1 MKRTT
6 ERSPSHDNGIS
17 PPNRDLVRQE
27 AVGRIRR
34 YRVTASRGLWAMAL
48 FLAVSTAAL
57 WDFSFLPPMS
67 DQVRAF
73 LGKPPSATMISGV
86 LMLYTFSAIILIL
99 ARMMGGAEQYSGF
112 AHVGYLTAFYLFYH
126 FARALNDNYWAVFVA
141 GITILGLE
149 SYHIWNFCS
158 EAIRKDQEI
167 IDTIDRNRRE

>member
-1 MKRTT
+1 
-6 ERSPSHDNGIS
+6 
-17 PPNRDLVRQE
+17 
-27 AVGRIRR
+27 
-34 YRVTASRGLWAMAL
+34 
-48 FLAVSTAAL
+48 
-57 WDFSFLPPMS
+57 
-67 DQVRAF
+67 
-73 LGKPPSATMISGV
+73 MISGV

-99 ARMMGGAEQYSGF
+99 ARMMGGSGTVQRVR
-112 AHVGYLTAFYLFYH
+112 HVGYLTAFYLFYH